1 LVRHQRAA
9 RRALV
14 RAAGTTTR
22 LPLTGLD
29 EHEAKRLFPMLGM
42 AICVTE
48 PGEPSGTY
56 HWETEQED
64 FLSKRTPS
72 VL

>member
-1 LVRHQRAA
+1 
-9 RRALV
+9 
-14 RAAGTTTR
+14 
-22 LPLTGLD
+22 
-29 EHEAKRLFPMLGM
+29 MLGM